1 MEFDLNLLTN
11 LGSSAILLPILLHGG
26 VTPLSLTDK
35 GLQNG
40 GMGAN
45 AIPSVPVIPQAWA
58 GNHSLLEKKYGNG
71 IDPTA
76 TCVKWSC

>member
-1 MEFDLNLLTN
+1 LEFDLNLLTN

-45 AIPSVPVIPQAWA
+45 AIPSVPVIPQA
-58 GNHSLLEKKYGNG
+58 
-71 IDPTA
+71 
-76 TCVKWSC
+76 